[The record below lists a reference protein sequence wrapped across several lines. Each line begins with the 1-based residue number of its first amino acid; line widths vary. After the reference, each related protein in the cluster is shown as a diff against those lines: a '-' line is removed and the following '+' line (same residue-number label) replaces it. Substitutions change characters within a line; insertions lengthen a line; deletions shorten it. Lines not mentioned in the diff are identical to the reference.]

1 MTRTGRRK
9 KKKNSSALLFTAFIA
24 VAIATILLL
33 EYIDYKK
40 GEKSFIFNKLI
51 SAKEPFQKVEAF
63 NTRLIRILSKNKI
76 AYDYFPDKDNKYHFK
91 LDIGQRRFK
100 GLVTKIKALTVKLK
114 GKLNLA
120 ELQGLNDKDV
130 MLYKV
135 SLDGDVT
142 HLLLISRYKHK
153 VAKRMKPDIKHKKQ
167 PPAQPKYEVKEEA
180 PPEPAPRQKISGTPR
195 IAFIIDDMGAYDIG
209 PLELKRLNIPITA
222 SILPDSHRAS
232 EAVRWVE
239 EYGLKA
245 LIHLPMQPTNSN
257 GNRYNPAKVITL
269 KSTDAQIR
277 SLIKRA
283 KQVIPIARG
292 LNNHQGSLATANRP
306 LMNRLM
312 KILKQEGL
320 FFVDSRTIGRSVAYD
335 AARKLNIR
343 AAKKDVFLDHVQTYS
358 HSLEQIRRLVSI
370 ARQNGS
376 AIAIGHPF
384 STTLRAIKDSKK
396 YIKAKDVK
404 IVYAEELL
412 H

>member
-40 GEKSFIFNKLI
+40 GDNSFIFTKLI
-51 SAKEPFQKVEAF
+51 HSKEPFKKIETF
-63 NTRLIRILSKNKI
+63 NTRLIHILSKNKI
-76 AYDYFPDKDNKYHFK
+76 AYDYFPDKDKKYHFK
-91 LDIGQRRFK
+91 LDIDQHRFN
-100 GLVTKIKALTVKLK
+100 GLVTSIKALTARLK

-135 SLDGDVT
+135 SLDGSVT
-142 HLLLISRYKHK
+142 HLLLISRFKPRTA
-153 VAKRMKPDIKHKKQ
+153 AKKKPEVKPKKKS
-167 PPAQPKYEVKEEA
+167 PAQPQYEFKEEA
-180 PPEPAPRQKISGTPR
+180 PPEPAPRKKVSGTPR

-222 SILPDSHRAS
+222 SVLPDSRRAA
-232 EAVRWVE
+232 EAVHWLK
-239 EYGLKA
+239 EYNLKA

-257 GNRYNPAKVITL
+257 GNRYNPAKVITM
-269 KSTDAQIR
+269 KSTDTQINA
-277 SLIKRA
+277 LIKRA
-283 KQVIPIARG
+283 KRVIPIARG

-306 LMNRLM
+306 LMSRLLRII
-312 KILKQEGL
+312 KREGL
-320 FFVDSRTIGRSVAYD
+320 YFVDSRTIGSSVAYD
-335 AARKLNIR
+335 IAQNMNIR
-343 AAKKDVFLDHVQTYS
+343 SAKRDVFLDHVQTYS
-358 HSLEQIRRLVSI
+358 HSLEQIRRLVSV

-384 STTLRAIKDSKK
+384 STTLRAIKDSIK
-396 YIKAKDVK
+396 YIKAKGVK
-404 IVYAEELL
+404 IVFVEELI